1 MAASSGTAE
10 PTAPD
15 GAIGREPFAATLGSL
30 LRTREATVI
39 GALVV
44 AVLTASLLV
53 DSFATSRNAG
63 YLLLDVAA
71 IAMIALPMTL
81 VVITAE
87 IDLSVA
93 STLGLTSAVMG
104 HLWTMGLPLETIIPL
119 CLLMG
124 ACLGAVNGVL
134 VTVAGLPSLAVTI
147 GTMAAYRGLAYVVL
161 GDRAVTDFP
170 LSWTT
175 VITGRVPGTEIPWI
189 GLVLLVLAAAFG
201 VLLHATP
208 IGRGLYAVGANPEA
222 ARFAGMSVR
231 WVKLWMF
238 VLTGTVAALA
248 GIYWTLRYGSAR
260 ADNAFALELS
270 VVAAVLLGGV
280 SIFGGRGSLPG
291 VIAGV
296 LLFGSISNALRLAR
310 VPEEALVAVTG
321 LLLIVS
327 VVAPNLADRVR
338 EHRTRRSRTRHAT
351 TRTPTKPRTEQHTG
365 GPHA

>member
-1 MAASSGTAE
+1 MATSSTPAE
-10 PTAPD
+10 DVAQD
-15 GAIGREPFAATLGSL
+15 GAVGRDSLTTRLGAL

-39 GALVV
+39 GALLVSL
-44 AVLTASLLV
+44 LTASLLV
-53 DSFATSRNAG
+53 ESFATPRNAG

-71 IAMIALPMTL
+71 VAMIALPMTL

-104 HLWTMGLPLETIIPL
+104 QLWTAGLPLETIVPL

-124 ACLGAVNGVL
+124 ALLGAINGVL

-170 LSWTT
+170 LSWTSG
-175 VITGRVPGTEIPWI
+175 VTGDVPGTEIPWI
-189 GLVLLVLAAAFG
+189 GLVLLLLAAVFG
-201 VLLHATP
+201 ALLHATP
-208 IGRGLYAVGANPEA
+208 LGRGLYAIGANPEA

-231 WVKLWMF
+231 WIKLWMF

-296 LLFGSISNALRLAR
+296 LLFGSISNALRLAS
-310 VPEEALVAVTG
+310 VSEEALVAVTG

-327 VVAPNLADRVR
+327 VVAPNLTDRIR
-338 EHRTRRSRTRHAT
+338 ELRAQRARARVAAQSPTT
-351 TRTPTKPRTEQHTG
+351 TRTEQPTG
-365 GPHA
+365 GTNA